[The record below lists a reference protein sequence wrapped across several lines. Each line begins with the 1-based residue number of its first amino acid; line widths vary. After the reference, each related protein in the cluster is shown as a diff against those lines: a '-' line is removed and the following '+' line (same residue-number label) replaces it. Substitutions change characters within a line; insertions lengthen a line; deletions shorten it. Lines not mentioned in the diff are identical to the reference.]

1 MMKTLR
7 LNEGDPVRVTGARL
21 PKGKFIKL
29 QAQTVDFIEVSDPKA
44 VYVFQTLHNNDA
56 VPRPHSHRILSSDIP
71 LIASNR
77 HYVTSHV
84 SPRAI

>member
-7 LNEGDPVRVTGARL
+7 LNEGDPIRVTGARL

-44 VYVFQTLHNNDA
+44 VYVTQAL
-56 VPRPHSHRILSSDIP
+56 PSL
-71 LIASNR
+71 
-77 HYVTSHV
+77 
-84 SPRAI
+84 

>member
-7 LNEGDPVRVTGARL
+7 LNEGDPIRVTGAQL

-44 VYVFQTLHNNDA
+44 VYVSQALQTRDRLA
-56 VPRPHSHRILSSDIP
+56 LAPLSSDTL
-71 LIASNR
+71 LIALNK
-77 HYVTSHV
+77 HYETLHV